1 MFNFY
6 ISAFA
11 CVFCLF
17 VYVCI
22 SISLCVD
29 ICVACGFCFVCIC
42 DVSCLAV
49 KRYGQ
54 SIVFLPSK
62 IPAGQSFFRESNLF

>member
-17 VYVCI
+17 VSVRI
-22 SISLCVD
+22 SISLCVN
-29 ICVACGFCFVCIC
+29 IYVACGVCIC

-49 KRYGQ
+49 LVKR
-54 SIVFLPSK
+54 
-62 IPAGQSFFRESNLF
+62 

>member
-17 VYVCI
+17 VYVRI
-22 SISLCVD
+22 SISLGVN
-29 ICVACGFCFVCIC
+29 ICVAYGFCFVSTS
-42 DVSCLAV
+42 DVSCLALLV
-49 KRYGQ
+49 KQ
-54 SIVFLPSK
+54 
-62 IPAGQSFFRESNLF
+62 